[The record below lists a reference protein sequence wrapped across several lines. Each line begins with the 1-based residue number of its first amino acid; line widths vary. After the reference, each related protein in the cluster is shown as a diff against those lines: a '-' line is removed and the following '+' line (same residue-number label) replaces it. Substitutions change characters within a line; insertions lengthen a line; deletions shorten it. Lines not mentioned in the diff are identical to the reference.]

1 MIRSMTGMG
10 RVVLEHAGK
19 KWIFEIRSLN
29 HRYLE
34 LSLRMPDFL
43 YRYET
48 EIKKMVEKQAQRG
61 KVSVSI
67 SMADSRESDDTV
79 QINEKKIRAYVKDLR
94 RIAKSLKIDPC
105 LTAADLAALPNVFSL
120 DKPQDKEKLL
130 PVIQRGMEQTLRAF
144 ILMREKEGEI
154 LTRDLRKQLAAVRL
168 NSGKIK
174 KTAAGAVEIYKN
186 KLQERIERL
195 TEGAGLEPDR
205 LAKEAAVFADR
216 CDINEEIVRLE
227 NHLSL
232 FEKELQQKVPV
243 GKKLDFITQE
253 MNREANT
260 IGSKSASFD
269 ISQNVISIKSHIEKL
284 REMIQNIE

>member
-10 RVVLEHAGK
+10 HVILEHAGK
-19 KWIFEIRSLN
+19 KWTFEIRSLN

-34 LSLRMPDFL
+34 LGLRMPDFL

-48 EIKKMVEKQAQRG
+48 DIKKMVEKQVQRG
-61 KVSVSI
+61 KVNVFI
-67 SMADSRESDDTV
+67 SLADSREAEDAV
-79 QINEKKIRAYVKDLR
+79 QINEKKIRAYVKNLQ
-94 RIAKSLKIDPC
+94 RIARTLKIDPA
-105 LTAADLAALPNVFSL
+105 LRIADLTGLPNVFSAE
-120 DKPQDKEKLL
+120 KIQDKERLL
-130 PVIQRGMEQTLRAF
+130 PVLQKGMEQALRAF
-144 ILMREKEGEI
+144 ISMREKEGEI
-154 LTRDLRKQLAAVRL
+154 LSRDLLKQLKSIASHLVR
-168 NSGKIK
+168 IK
-174 KTAAGAVEIYKN
+174 KTASGAVEEYKN
-186 KLQERIERL
+186 KLQERIKQL
-195 TEGAGLEPDR
+195 TQGSGLEPER

-232 FEKELQQKVPV
+232 FEKELAEKIPV

-269 ISQNVISIKSHIEKL
+269 ISQNVISIKSNIEKL